1 MSHPLL
7 SKGNNRSKSAEEIS
21 GQKAL
26 AKNQYIGEVFVGRRK
41 VWEGRAGSE
50 TEAFAAA
57 NHVKDQ
63 KYKNANA
70 NVQVRKTKTKGD
82 K

>member
-1 MSHPLL
+1 MAHPLFA
-7 SKGNNRSKSAEEIS
+7 KPNRTRSPEEEA
-21 GQKAL
+21 GQQAL

-41 VWEGRAGSE
+41 VYETRQGSE

-57 NHVKDQ
+57 NKVKAQ
-63 KYKNANA
+63 KYKNTNA
-70 NVQVRKTKTKGD
+70 QVQVRKTKAKGD